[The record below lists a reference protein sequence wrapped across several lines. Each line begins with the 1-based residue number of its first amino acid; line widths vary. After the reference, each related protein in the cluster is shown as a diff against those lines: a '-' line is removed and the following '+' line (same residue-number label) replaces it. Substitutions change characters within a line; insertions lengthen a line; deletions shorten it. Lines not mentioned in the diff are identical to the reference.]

1 MRASINST
9 ILFVRKKWVTM
20 CFGVLFA
27 SIALW
32 PLTGTM
38 LSVVFILISASLM
51 GLIHTPRHA
60 TIIIPSEKKLKK
72 I

>member
-9 ILFVRKKWVTM
+9 ILFVRKKWLTM
-20 CFGVLFA
+20 CFGILLA

-32 PLTGTM
+32 ALTVTM
-38 LSVVFILISASLM
+38 LSVLFILISASLM

-60 TIIIPSEKKLKK
+60 TIIIPNEKNIRKF
-72 I
+72 